1 MDEDYI
7 SIQNG
12 DRFTVENDVDGR
24 PAIKIQNT
32 VWVEGPRWLL
42 FGSVGGKDRR
52 AEVINELIEALIELR
67 DAKEQTS

>member
-12 DRFTVENDVDGR
+12 DRFTVEKDVDGY

-32 VWVEGPRWLL
+32 VWVEEPRWLL
-42 FGSVGGKDRR
+42 MRVAGPHDR
-52 AEVINELIEALIELR
+52 ATSIDELIRALTELR
-67 DAKEQTS
+67 DAKQ